1 MHHLLHLVTLL
12 VPFSSSLDGM
22 LSMWPSLWYT
32 QEFGY
37 KAGSEITK
45 DMSGGIL
52 KDITKGASI
61 LGMFIL
67 PFLYN
72 VGYLSTLLLTFQV
85 NNWLKTYQ
93 FL

>member
-1 MHHLLHLVTLL
+1 MASYGIHKSLV
-12 VPFSSSLDGM
+12 
-22 LSMWPSLWYT
+22 
-32 QEFGY
+32 Y

-52 KDITKGASI
+52 KDITKASI

-72 VGYLSTLLLTFQV
+72 VGYLSTSLLTFLV
-85 NNWLKTYQ
+85 NNWLKVPTSTSQKDLYQ
-93 FL
+93 VLN